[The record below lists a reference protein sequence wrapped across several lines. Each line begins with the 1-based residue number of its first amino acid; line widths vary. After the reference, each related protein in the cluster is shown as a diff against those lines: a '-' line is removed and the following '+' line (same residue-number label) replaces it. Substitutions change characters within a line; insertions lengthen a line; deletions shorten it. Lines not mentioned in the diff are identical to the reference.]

1 VSVSLPEPP
10 QPEEAVS
17 CWSGWMLCMTPTPVP
32 AAPPPTKKTAATPL
46 LGEWGGRVV
55 DAPATSSK
63 QRTISFQ
70 PMSGVADDE
79 GMEYKPNAP
88 LAGII
93 DDFRRRAAHY
103 RSDWTDGLRNQRTL
117 SAGLFMFFA
126 TFSSTVA
133 LGHVVSK
140 KTDGAFGVCEYLLM
154 NSFAGIFYSIVG
166 CQPYVVLRP
175 TGPITMLLT
184 KLYAIAGAF
193 GFEYFSF
200 VATTGLWVGIYMAA
214 ISAFELCR
222 YTRLLTRFTHDIF
235 AFFVCS
241 IYILDGVR
249 GIFDRFADYKSAADP
264 GNALLAMVMA
274 IAIVLIAIAL
284 GFANSSIF
292 CVSRARSLAGQYAL
306 AIAIAIVALLAHT
319 LFSPTF
325 DVEYVS
331 LPGLKPTT
339 VSRSWWVGLSGDG
352 RQWFVGAGAA
362 AMIVIFFF
370 IDQNISSALCQK
382 REMNLKKGSYY
393 HSSFLLLGFFNVVGP
408 LFGLPFVTGSL
419 PHSPQFVVA
428 ATSPVFED
436 KVSGRV
442 RSNTVMPTKSGD
454 AGPQIKG
461 PVLETRFAPLLCY
474 TLIGLALLVPS
485 VVTFM
490 PTAAVDGTLAFVGL
504 EGLVRTQ
511 LFERVLL
518 LFSEPALFPETRYT
532 SEVNIGRMHLYTLI
546 QLACWGI
553 CWVINNLLG
562 IVFPLWVAAL
572 IPIRL
577 LLLPRIFTQEELA
590 GLDGGDL

>member
-1 VSVSLPEPP
+1 MSTKSRSVSFASTYVRSRSSTVDDAVDTDVITALDDIGRSEPLQESRSRQPSRSVSVSLPEPP
-10 QPEEAVS
+10 KPEEAVS
-17 CWSGWMLCMTPTPVP
+17 CWSGWMLCMTPTPRP

-55 DAPATSSK
+55 EAPAASSV
-63 QRTISFQ
+63 ISFQ
-70 PMSGVADDE
+70 PVSGVADNE
-79 GMEYKPNAP
+79 GMEYKPNVP

-175 TGPITMLLT
+175 TGPITMLLS

-274 IAIVLIAIAL
+274 
-284 GFANSSIF
+284 
-292 CVSRARSLAGQYAL
+292 
-306 AIAIAIVALLAHT
+306 
-319 LFSPTF
+319 
-325 DVEYVS
+325 
-331 LPGLKPTT
+331 
-339 VSRSWWVGLSGDG
+339 
-352 RQWFVGAGAA
+352 VGAR
-362 AMIVIFFF
+362 
-370 IDQNISSALCQK
+370 C
-382 REMNLKKGSYY
+382 
-393 HSSFLLLGFFNVVGP
+393 
-408 LFGLPFVTGSL
+408 
-419 PHSPQFVVA
+419 
-428 ATSPVFED
+428 
-436 KVSGRV
+436 
-442 RSNTVMPTKSGD
+442 
-454 AGPQIKG
+454 
-461 PVLETRFAPLLCY
+461 
-474 TLIGLALLVPS
+474 
-485 VVTFM
+485 
-490 PTAAVDGTLAFVGL
+490 
-504 EGLVRTQ
+504 
-511 LFERVLL
+511 RVLG
-518 LFSEPALFPETRYT
+518 SAWRAPEPHMRRPAARTR
-532 SEVNIGRMHLYTLI
+532 RPHLYTLPP
-546 QLACWGI
+546 LPPPPLRRLSHMHCSHRPMPS
-553 CWVINNLLG
+553 
-562 IVFPLWVAAL
+562 IV
-572 IPIRL
+572 
-577 LLLPRIFTQEELA
+577 
-590 GLDGGDL
+590 